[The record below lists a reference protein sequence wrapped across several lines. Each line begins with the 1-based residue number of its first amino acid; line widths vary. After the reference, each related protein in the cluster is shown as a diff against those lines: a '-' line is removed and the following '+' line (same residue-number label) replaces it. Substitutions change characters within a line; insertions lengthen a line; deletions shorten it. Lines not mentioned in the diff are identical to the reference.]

1 MIGYMKRKI
10 AYSDVPIRSA
20 VIAWQPAFLP
30 RYRGD
35 APAGAVAVFAFLD
48 PGQSAYAITHGAG
61 WCDWA
66 EQPASDLIEALDWL
80 KCVMVDDY
88 GIALRRIEAAFAV
101 IPEYR
106 SR

>member
-1 MIGYMKRKI
+1 MIGCMKRKLACPDI
-10 AYSDVPIRSA
+10 PIRSA

-48 PGQSAYAITHGAG
+48 PGERAYAITHGAG

-66 EQPASDLIEALDWL
+66 EHPVIDLVEVLNWL
-80 KCVMVDDY
+80 KCIMTDDY
-88 GIALRRIEAAFAV
+88 GIASQRIEAAFAR

-106 SR
+106 QR